1 MSPQEEFLSMSILE
15 LIEKKRDGKEL
26 DYQEIKSFVDGVMA
40 KEVDE
45 VQIGAILMAITASG
59 FTAPEAYYYAKALAE
74 SGEMLNVSS
83 IAENAVDKH
92 STGGVTDS
100 CTLVVLPVLASLG
113 LTIAKYSTK
122 NIGASFGTLDRLGVF
137 SGYKPAISMRKFYQ
151 IIKSVGISI
160 IGSNEKILPADR
172 ILYKYRE
179 QSGTVPSI
187 PLIASSIM
195 AKKIAMGTKT
205 VVLDVKCGEGSLL
218 KNVKQAENLAKLMIE
233 IGSLA
238 GIKTSAI
245 ISTLDQPL
253 GMTIGPMLEVREAI
267 KLLSGESAYLNSDLY
282 KLCSE
287 MVVHIL
293 METGKAQTRTI
304 AEEMFDEA
312 IKNGS
317 AKEKLRDMIVA
328 HGGNP
333 KKFDNDE
340 LLIPGVNSFYIA
352 AEKSGYLFDINLKGL
367 YQAIN
372 IIGAGSDGSINRN
385 VGVELMAREGQHVLK
400 GDKLAKVYYA
410 LDDPNFASAVMCIRK
425 CFKVEKRR
433 PEKKNVVYKII

>member
-1 MSPQEEFLSMSILE
+1 MNILE
-15 LIEKKRDGKEL
+15 LIERKRDGKEL
-26 DYQEIKSFVDGVMA
+26 TQEEIKSFVDGVMA
-40 KEVDE
+40 KEIE
-45 VQIGAILMAITASG
+45 ECQIGAMLMAITASG
-59 FTAPEAYYYAKALAE
+59 FSASEAYYYARAIAE
-74 SGEMLNVSS
+74 SGDMLKVSEHV
-83 IAENAVDKH
+83 ENAVDKH

-122 NIGASFGTLDRLGVF
+122 NIGASFGTLDRLSVF
-137 SGYKPAISMRKFYQ
+137 SGYKPAISSRKFYQ

-160 IGSNEKILPADR
+160 IGQSEKIMPADR

-179 QSGTVPSI
+179 LTGTVPSI
-187 PLIASSIM
+187 PLIATSIM

-218 KNVKQAENLAKLMIE
+218 KSHSQAESLAKLMIE
-233 IGSLA
+233 IGTLA

-267 KLLSGESAYLNSDLY
+267 KLLSGDKAYIDSDLY
-282 KLCSE
+282 KLCKE
-287 MVVHIL
+287 MVTHIL
-293 METGKAQTRTI
+293 IETGKAKTRVV
-304 AEEMFDEA
+304 AGEMFDDA
-312 IKNGS
+312 INSGF
-317 AKEKLRDMIVA
+317 AKAKLRDMIVA

-333 KKFDNDE
+333 KKFDDDE
-340 LLIPGVNSFYIA
+340 LLVPRVNTFYIA
-352 AEKSGYLFDINLKGL
+352 SEKTGYLYDINLKGL

-372 IIGAGSDGSINRN
+372 VIGAGADGSINRN
-385 VGVELMAREGQHVLK
+385 VGVELMVREGQKVLK
-400 GDKLAKVYYA
+400 GDKIAKVYYA

-425 CFKVEKRR
+425 CFRVEKKS
-433 PEKKNVVYKII
+433 PTKKDVVFKII

>member
-1 MSPQEEFLSMSILE
+1 MNIIE

-26 DYQEIKSFVDGVMA
+26 SNEDIKSFVDGVMSG
-40 KEVDE
+40 EIE
-45 VQIGAILMAITASG
+45 GVQIGAMLMAITAAG
-59 FTAPEAYYYAKALAE
+59 FSASEAYYYARALAE

-83 IAENAVDKH
+83 VVENAVDKH

-122 NIGASFGTLDRLGVF
+122 NIGASFGTLDRLSVF
-137 SGYKPAISMRKFYQ
+137 SGYKPAISTRKFYQ
-151 IIKSVGISI
+151 IIKGVGISI

-172 ILYKYRE
+172 ELYKFRE
-179 QSGTVPSI
+179 LSGTVPSI
-187 PLIASSIM
+187 PLIAASIM

-218 KNVKQAENLAKLMIE
+218 KSVRQAENLAKLMIE
-233 IGSLA
+233 IGTLA

-267 KLLSGESAYLNSDLY
+267 KLLSGDPNYIGSDLY

-287 MVVHIL
+287 MVTHIL

-304 AEEMFDEA
+304 AEEMFDDA
-312 IKNGS
+312 IKDGS
-317 AKEKLRDMIVA
+317 AKQKLRDMIVS

-333 KKFDNDE
+333 KKFDDDS
-340 LLIPGVNSFYIA
+340 LLIPNVNSFYIA
-352 AEKSGYLFDINLKGL
+352 AEATGYLYDINLKGL
-367 YQAIN
+367 YQAVN

-385 VGVELMAREGQHVLK
+385 VGVELLAREGQHVLK

-425 CFKVEKRR
+425 CFKVEKKK
-433 PEKKNVVYKII
+433 PEKKNVVYKIM

>member
-1 MSPQEEFLSMSILE
+1 MNIIE

-26 DYQEIKSFVDGVMA
+26 TQDEIKLFIDGVMA
-40 KEVDE
+40 DEVEE
-45 VQIGAILMAITASG
+45 VQIGAMLMAITASG
-59 FTAPEAYYYAKALAE
+59 FTASEAYYYARALAE

-83 IAENAVDKH
+83 IVENAVDKH

-122 NIGASFGTLDRLGVF
+122 NIGASFGTLDRLSVF
-137 SGYKPAISMRKFYQ
+137 NGYKPAISMRKFYQ

-160 IGSNEKILPADR
+160 IGSNDKILPADKK
-172 ILYKYRE
+172 LYKYRDL
-179 QSGTVPSI
+179 SGTVPSI

-205 VVLDVKCGEGSLL
+205 VVLDFKCGEGSLL
-218 KNVKQAENLAKLMIE
+218 KSVSQAENLAKLMIE

-267 KLLSGESAYLNSDLY
+267 KLLSGDAEYLNSDLY
-282 KLCSE
+282 KLCLE
-287 MVVHIL
+287 MVTHIL

-304 AEEMFDEA
+304 AEEMFYET
-312 IKNGS
+312 IKSGS
-317 AKEKLRDMIVA
+317 AKEKLRDMIIA

-333 KKFDNDE
+333 KKFDDDN
-340 LLIPGVNSFYIA
+340 LLVPNVNSFYIA
-352 AEKSGYLFDINLKGL
+352 SEATGYLYDINLKGL
-367 YQAIN
+367 YQAVN

-385 VGVELMAREGQHVLK
+385 VGVELLAREGQHVLK
-400 GDKLAKVYYA
+400 GEKLAKVYYA
-410 LDDPNFASAVMCIRK
+410 LDDPNFASAVMSIRK
-425 CFKVEKRR
+425 CFKVEKKK
-433 PEKKNVVYKII
+433 PEKKNIVYKIM

>member
-1 MSPQEEFLSMSILE
+1 MNIIE

-26 DYQEIKSFVDGVMA
+26 SNEEIKSFIDGVMA
-40 KEVDE
+40 DEIEE
-45 VQIGAILMAITASG
+45 VQIGAMLMAITASG
-59 FTAPEAYYYAKALAE
+59 FSASEAYFYAKALAE

-83 IAENAVDKH
+83 VVENAVDKH

-122 NIGASFGTLDRLGVF
+122 NIGASFGTLDRLSVF
-137 SGYKPAISMRKFYQ
+137 NGYKPAISTRKFYQ

-160 IGSNEKILPADR
+160 IGSNDKILPADKK
-172 ILYKYRE
+172 LYKYRE
-179 QSGTVPSI
+179 LSGTVPSI

-195 AKKIAMGTKT
+195 AKKIVMGTKT
-205 VVLDVKCGEGSLL
+205 VVLDIKCGEGSLL
-218 KNVKQAENLAKLMIE
+218 KSIRQAENLAKLMVE
-233 IGSLA
+233 IGTLA
-238 GIKTSAI
+238 SIKTSAI

-267 KLLSGESAYLNSDLY
+267 KLLSGEPEYVGSDLY
-282 KLCSE
+282 KLCLE
-287 MVVHIL
+287 MVTHIL

-312 IKNGS
+312 IRSGS

-333 KKFDNDE
+333 KKFDDDS
-340 LLIPGVNSFYIA
+340 LLIPNVNSFYIA
-352 AEKSGYLFDINLKGL
+352 AESTGYLYDINLKGL
-367 YQAIN
+367 YQAVN
-372 IIGAGSDGSINRN
+372 IIGAGNDGSINRN

-400 GDKLAKVYYA
+400 GEKLAKVYYA
-410 LDDPNFASAVMCIRK
+410 LDDPNFASGVMCIRK
-425 CFKVEKRR
+425 CFKIEKKK
-433 PEKKNVVYKII
+433 PEKKNVVYKIM